1 MKKKLISI
9 SIIFLVGCS
18 ANNDTLLQDQNEL
31 PQSKNELINSE
42 SSIANKGVETILMD
56 INIPNLANPENGGCS
71 FTDSGVS
78 AGSTYKSTACFGP
91 IPLQFFGYTIRG
103 YGKPRTHYSYWN
115 GILMNSGNTPKTVIN
130 RGKSLI
136 TNDPLS
142 TALSIEFP
150 FQANLTYEIALN
162 FTIRDNIEY
171 DSANPSAGIAASE
184 YSEGNPTIAVEL
196 KDTPEIPGDS
206 PCSGRPVVGMSL
218 SSANYYKS
226 LKLDGTYKHTKTVKF
241 NFSTTAA
248 KNAFLIYF
256 LPELSENRASDYV
269 PNSWH
274 FGYITKI
281 KITQKPYDPQYYVDD
296 YRPVDD
302 GERAGSIR

>member
-1 MKKKLISI
+1 MKKNLISI

-18 ANNDTLLQDQNEL
+18 SSNDTLLQDQNEL
-31 PQSKNELINSE
+31 PQSKNELLSAK
-42 SSIANKGVETILMD
+42 SSIVNKGVETVLMD
-56 INIPNLANPENGGCS
+56 INISNLFNPENGGCS

-91 IPLQFFGYTIRG
+91 IPLQFLGYTVRG
-103 YGKPRTHYSYWN
+103 YGKPRTHYSYWA
-115 GILMNSGNTPKTVIN
+115 GIHMDSGNTPKTVIN

-162 FTIRDNIEY
+162 FRIRDNIANR
-171 DSANPSAGIAASE
+171 SANQSAGIPASE
-184 YSEGNPTIAVEL
+184 FSEGNPTIAVEL

-218 SSANYYKS
+218 SSANYYKT
-226 LKLDGTYKHTKTVKF
+226 LKLDETYKNIKTVKF

-269 PNSWH
+269 SNSWH
-274 FGYITKI
+274 AGYITKI
-281 KITQKPYDPQYYVDD
+281 KITQKPYDPQYYIDD
-296 YRPVDD
+296 YRPVDND
-302 GERAGSIR
+302 GRAGSIR